1 MGENSKER
9 IPVSELDE
17 ILRVV
22 KEKKTDV
29 QVKEEHDSIKIEKG
43 SKKFEVGKDGTVQG
57 CMPLHSLHTHHAD
70 SLEIGEE
77 KIEVHCE
84 NGNYV
89 FKI

>member
-1 MGENSKER
+1 MGKDSKER

-29 QVKEEHDSIKIEKG
+29 QIKEEHNSIKIEKG
-43 SKKFEVGKDGTVQG
+43 SKKFEVSKDGTVQG
-57 CMPLHSLHTHHAD
+57 SMPLHSFHTHSAD
-70 SLEIGEE
+70 SLQVGKEDI
-77 KIEVHCE
+77 VVNYE